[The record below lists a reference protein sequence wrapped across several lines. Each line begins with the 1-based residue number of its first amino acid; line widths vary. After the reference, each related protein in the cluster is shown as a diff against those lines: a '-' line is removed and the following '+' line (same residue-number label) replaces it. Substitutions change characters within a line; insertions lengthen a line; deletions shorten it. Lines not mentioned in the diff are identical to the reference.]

1 MATARH
7 TYSGGLDSDTSNLKF
22 QANKLRELVDLR
34 IYTDQGETSLALSS
48 VKGNVKMLELP
59 SIRTIAI
66 KDGVYKGDTLPSGHN
81 VLLTES
87 SLPKYHRGKI
97 ITTTANSSSGVYNG
111 NMLQYSYYYNKDTLD
126 LGNSFISKNDH
137 KIIGWTT
144 MRDDLIVFSSTS
156 SSSAPDSTARFCIW
170 RITYDDDLTYTIQMM
185 YVGAIPHSTYYM
197 LETHSRHENNKVEKV
212 YWTDAKETVKHF
224 NLGADSPH
232 DISNSQL
239 EFTPNGDYYAPK
251 FVSYLPGE
259 PKEKGMVQYAYSLF
273 NRSGAE
279 SKISPL
285 SLPIYVKDQQVSF
298 SFWADLAFNNAR
310 VYRVHYAN
318 STDIPT
324 VTLMEDVPYIP
335 QENNYIEISDI
346 GQTLA
351 TLSLT
356 EFSNLGGDPKVVETI
371 AEKDNRLFLG
381 GITEKEFD
389 LDWDARA
396 YRFNSSSNCKI
407 YKANGKSTD
416 PSTYALEKS
425 FTSSN
430 YPTLTGTES
439 TFDCFNIS
447 NLDLSVTGY
456 DGSYKF
462 QSNGGTV
469 GGEGPNIQYRFGTG
483 KRPFGFTRETVHSGY
498 SSLYQDYVPAKG
510 YKRMEI
516 YRFGIQFLNEY
527 GQWSFV
533 KWIGDIKFPSY
544 HLDLNGEVQIP
555 HLSVKLKNLPAEWKA
570 GWKWRIVRAKRKQAD
585 RTIATQGFMMQGV
598 KPLWHMD
605 AAVGEGTKPAPYAQ
619 PETFSYPFHG
629 PGFQQGYSSPTYH
642 GALVY
647 GTPYPEQEFTSDY
660 GVNYLVSHEG
670 HYIDISSKD
679 GDYFYPIASTHNY
692 KTEYRTEP
700 IEFKTDQASSGFKTF
715 YHRRLDQKLWDNLV
729 YPDDNDKKYT
739 PGNIEKLT
747 VQNKLYQLGDYSTRN
762 SMWNRLLFSPEVG
775 SAATES
781 YICSG
786 TNVIAWTSSGLPTGG
801 GSFLI
806 DKPCIIDFR
815 KIDRSQYGGYAHHQ
829 RANTEYI
836 PCSEPFTSN
845 YAYETIYGGDT
856 ATALCTILKASFDE
870 TWANNYGVSSNKQI
884 VECVLETSVIPAFE
898 DLENQDM
905 FGEFKTQKSEFF
917 KFDSV
922 YTKESEYPT
931 YISKPINF
939 NEVTNFDFIIKASES
954 KFNNE
959 IIDSYTRYLTN
970 VFLELDPRYG
980 PIKKLINHKD
990 EVMCLQHSGVAH
1002 ISINPRV
1009 QTQANDSK
1017 SIELGYGGVLHD
1029 KKYLSTKSGTL
1040 NKWSV
1045 FSTKSAVYYYDTLQ
1059 NKIKVIGNNMDISD
1073 IKNIHGK
1080 LKQIN
1085 YLDDYKL
1092 DRPLQGY
1099 GVIGQYNNEFS
1110 EGLFVFKSPQ
1120 IVESKVLAFKE
1131 SLNGGAGAFSGEYR
1145 YQPYSLIQDNKNLL
1159 SIDPVTKNS
1168 IYVHNRG
1175 DISTYYGIAPKQS
1188 YLHIVVNGGS
1198 DVSKIFDNWT
1208 FNMEA
1213 KDSSGNDLPAVH
1225 PHSCRVY
1232 NDYQDSGIVPFTNLG
1247 NIARLQ
1253 RTWEANIPRQ
1263 QNSRLTMRG
1272 PWLNIILYFNNDDNY
1287 EYVMN
1292 DLYTTFRS

>member
-1 MATARH
+1 MGTGRN
-7 TYSGGLDSDTSNLKF
+7 TYSGGLDSDTNNAKI
-22 QANKLRELVDLR
+22 QTNKLRDLVDLR
-34 IYTDQGETSLALSS
+34 VYTDKGETSLALAS
-48 VKGNVKMLELP
+48 VKGNKKMLELP
-59 SIRTIAI
+59 SIKTIAI
-66 KDGVYKGDTLPSGHN
+66 KDGLYKGDNLPFGHN
-81 VLLTES
+81 ILLTEDF
-87 SLPKYHRGKI
+87 LPSYHRGKI

-111 NMLQYSYYYNKDTLD
+111 NILQYSYYSNRDSLD

-170 RITYDDDLTYTIQMM
+170 RITYDNDLNYTIQMM

-197 LETHSRHENNKVEKV
+197 LEAHSRHENNKVEKV

-224 NLGADSPH
+224 NLGAYSPH
-232 DISNSQL
+232 DISNNQL

-251 FVSYLPGE
+251 FVSFISGE
-259 PKEKGMVQYAYSLF
+259 PEKKGMVQYAYSLF
-273 NRSGAE
+273 TRSGSE

-285 SLPIYVKDQQVSF
+285 SLPFYIKDLQVSF
-298 SFWADLAFNNAR
+298 SFWADLSFNNAR
-310 VYRVHYAN
+310 IYRVHYAN

-324 VTLMEDVPYIP
+324 VTLMEDIPYIP
-335 QENNYIEISDI
+335 QENNYIEVSDI

-351 TLSLT
+351 TVSLT

-396 YRFNSSSNCKI
+396 YRFDSSSNCKI
-407 YKANGKSTD
+407 YKANGKATD
-416 PSTYALEKS
+416 SSTYSLEKL
-425 FTSSN
+425 FTNSN
-430 YPTLTGTES
+430 YPTLIGKEN

-456 DGSYKF
+456 DGGYKF
-462 QSNGGTV
+462 QSNGGTL
-469 GGEGPNIQYRFGTG
+469 GGEGPNIQYTFGTG

-533 KWIGDIKFPSY
+533 KWIGDIKFPSS
-544 HLDLNGEVQIP
+544 HLDLDGEVQIP
-555 HLSVKLKNLPAEWKA
+555 YLSVKLKALPAGWKA

-598 KPLWHMD
+598 KPLWQVD
-605 AAVGEGTKPAPYAQ
+605 AVAGTGTKPAPYAQ
-619 PETFSYPFHG
+619 ADTFSYPFHG
-629 PGFQQGYSSPTYH
+629 PGFQQGNSSSTYH
-642 GALVY
+642 GALVN
-647 GTPYPEQEFTSDY
+647 GTSYPEQEFTSDY
-660 GVNYLVSHEG
+660 GINYLVSHEG
-670 HYIDISSKD
+670 HYVDISSKD
-679 GDYFYPIASTHNY
+679 GDYFYPMASAHNY
-692 KTEYRTEP
+692 VASGRTEP
-700 IEFKTDQASSGFKTF
+700 IEFKSDQATSGVKKF
-715 YHRRLDQKLWDNLV
+715 YHRRLDHKLWDNV
-729 YPDDNDKKYT
+729 AYPDDNDKRYM
-739 PGNIEKLT
+739 PENIEKLT
-747 VQNKLYQLGDYSTRN
+747 VQNKLYELGDYSTRN
-762 SMWNRLLFSPEVG
+762 SMWNRVLFSPFVG
-775 SAATES
+775 GASTES

-801 GSFLI
+801 GSFSI
-806 DKPCIIDFR
+806 DKPCVIDFR
-815 KIDRSQYGGYAHHQ
+815 KIDRNQYGGYAHHQ
-829 RANTEYI
+829 RSVTEYI
-836 PCSEPFTSN
+836 PCSELFTSRF
-845 YAYETIYGGDT
+845 AYETVYGGDT
-856 ATALCTILKASFDE
+856 ATALCRILKASFDE
-870 TWANNYGVSSNKQI
+870 TWANTYGLSSNKQI

-898 DLENQDM
+898 DLENQNM

-917 KFDSV
+917 KFDNV

-939 NEVTNFDFIIKASES
+939 NEVTNFDFIIKASEP

-990 EVMCLQHSGVAH
+990 EIICFQHAGVSH
-1002 ISINPRV
+1002 IAINPRV
-1009 QTQANDSK
+1009 QTTGSDSK
-1017 SIELGYGGVLHD
+1017 AIQLGTGGVLHD
-1029 KKYLSTKSGTL
+1029 KKYITTKSGTL

-1045 FSTKSAVYYYDTLQ
+1045 FASKNTVYYYDALQ
-1059 NKIKVIGNNMDISD
+1059 NKIKVVGSDMEISD
-1073 IKNIHGK
+1073 VKNIHGE
-1080 LKQIN
+1080 LKKIN
-1085 YLDDYKL
+1085 FLDDYSL

-1099 GVIGQYNNEFS
+1099 GVIGQFDNEFA
-1110 EGLFVFKSPQ
+1110 EALFTFKSPQ
-1120 IVESKVLAFKE
+1120 ISESMVLVYKE
-1131 SLNGGAGAFSGEYR
+1131 ALNGGQGAFAGKYR
-1145 YQPYSLIQDNKNLL
+1145 YNPYSLLSDNRSLL
-1159 SIDPVTKNS
+1159 SIDPANSNS
-1168 IYVHNRG
+1168 IYIHNKG
-1175 DISTYYGIAPKQS
+1175 DVSSYYNASAEQS
-1188 YLHIVVNGGS
+1188 YFHIIVNAGT
-1198 DVSKIFDNWT
+1198 DISKIFDNWT

-1213 KDSSGNDLPAVH
+1213 KNVNGSDLPAVH

-1232 NDYQDSGIVPFTNLG
+1232 NDYQDSGIVPFTNFS

-1272 PWLNIILYFNNDDNY
+1272 PWLNVIFYFDNTNNY
-1287 EYVMN
+1287 EYVMH
-1292 DLYTTFRS
+1292 DLYTKFRP